1 MQELQLLNEKLD
13 LLLKKYTAL
22 QAENARLKETVSKQL
37 KSIEGLN
44 SKLSSLE
51 ENIGSAQIGK
61 AVISNDEKNG
71 VRKQIDN
78 VIGEIDKILNTLND

>member
-22 QAENARLKETVSKQL
+22 QAENARQKDTVSKQL

>member
-22 QAENARLKETVSKQL
+22 QAENARLKDTVSKQL

>member
-22 QAENARLKETVSKQL
+22 QAENVRLKETVSKQL

-61 AVISNDEKNG
+61 AVISNEEKNG

>member
-22 QAENARLKETVSKQL
+22 QAENSRLKETVSKQL

-71 VRKQIDN
+71 VRRQIDN

>member
-22 QAENARLKETVSKQL
+22 QAENSRLKETVSKQL

-61 AVISNDEKNG
+61 AVISNEEKNG

>member
-22 QAENARLKETVSKQL
+22 QAENARLKDTVSKQL

-61 AVISNDEKNG
+61 AVISNGEKNG

>member
-13 LLLKKYTAL
+13 LLWKKYTAL
-22 QAENARLKETVSKQL
+22 QAENARLKDTVSKQL

>member
-22 QAENARLKETVSKQL
+22 QAENSRLKETVSKQL